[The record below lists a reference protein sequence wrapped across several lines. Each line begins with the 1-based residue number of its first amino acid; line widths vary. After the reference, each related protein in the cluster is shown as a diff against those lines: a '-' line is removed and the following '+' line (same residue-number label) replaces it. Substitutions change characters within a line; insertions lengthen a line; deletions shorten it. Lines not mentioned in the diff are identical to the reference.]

1 MATSVSCAAWSSRS
15 PASVAPRYRP
25 LNRFRH
31 RTASLVFL
39 FASAAIGVC
48 ITASPAISQD
58 KPAETAEPE
67 IVGKLRKVMESN
79 CKANETEKIEEAL
92 ATIHPESPNFAA
104 TRQLTEKLFEALDLK
119 YELKSFGYIGSDET
133 YAVGRAK
140 VRASSADPL
149 KFKNNES
156 DLMIVFRKDKEDWKI
171 WSQSILEIKFD

>member
-1 MATSVSCAAWSSRS
+1 M
-15 PASVAPRYRP
+15 
-25 LNRFRH
+25 NRFRH
-31 RTASLVFL
+31 PSAFVVILIIAAVTTVRAATATPLL
-39 FASAAIGVC
+39 
-48 ITASPAISQD
+48 SQD

-67 IVGKLRKVMESN
+67 IVSNLRKVMESN
-79 CKANETEKIEEAL
+79 CKANEAEKIEEAL
-92 ATIHPESPNFAA
+92 ATIHPDSPNFAA

-171 WSQSILEIKFD
+171 WSQSILNIKFD